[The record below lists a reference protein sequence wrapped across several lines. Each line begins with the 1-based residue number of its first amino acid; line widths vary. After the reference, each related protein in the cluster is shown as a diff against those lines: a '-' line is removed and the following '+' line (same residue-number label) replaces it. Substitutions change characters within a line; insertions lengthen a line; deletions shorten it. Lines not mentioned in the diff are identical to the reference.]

1 MRFSEPLTRDSV
13 ENLPSEQQLSEL
25 QLLTS
30 LDRPRRDPPLEEWL
44 AQPIRTPKGQR
55 PVRFSSDAEKAAAHC
70 RVRRYNAQGV
80 IFEYTEGQPRSGEL
94 LSHKLGNC
102 YHRLQQQLIATEGTP
117 SAALQQE
124 ARDAYRA
131 SATPAE
137 NSPEISAYFERIW
150 GPLKNPD
157 VTAVAWQPVE
167 NKTVN
172 LGELFSEPT

>member
-1 MRFSEPLTRDSV
+1 MKDWLKKPI
-13 ENLPSEQQLSEL
+13 
-25 QLLTS
+25 
-30 LDRPRRDPPLEEWL
+30 PRKK
-44 AQPIRTPKGQR
+44 QQR
-55 PVRFSSDAEKAAAHC
+55 PLFCGTGKQAAAIRKVRFDYALGIIYERSP
-70 RVRRYNAQGV
+70 RVRYEHSPGRPCNGD
-80 IFEYTEGQPRSGEL
+80 L
-94 LSHKLGNC
+94 LSYKINNRL
-102 YHRLQQQLIATEGTP
+102 YALQQRLIKAEGRV